1 MNQDNRWRNYGLW
14 LSIAAFIPLL
24 LSSLGI
30 HIVPNYQ
37 EIVNAF
43 LAILVAAGI
52 ISNPTTTAKWFY
64 DDPAKSKEDTLEINK
79 VDKK

>member
-1 MNQDNRWRNYGLW
+1 MH
-14 LSIAAFIPLL
+14 PLNFENIYYIGISF
-24 LSSLGI
+24 SSLGI

-64 DDPAKSKEDTLEINK
+64 DDPAENKEDTHEINK
-79 VDKK
+79 TNKK